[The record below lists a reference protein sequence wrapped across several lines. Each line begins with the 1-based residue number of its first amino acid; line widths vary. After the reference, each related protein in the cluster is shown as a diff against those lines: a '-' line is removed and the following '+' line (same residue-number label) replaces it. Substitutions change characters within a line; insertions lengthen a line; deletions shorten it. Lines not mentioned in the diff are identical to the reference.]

1 MCCWERPGPWPRALL
16 HAALECIAPFGD
28 ADDRA
33 GLTRGDKFGHISP
46 DASPSG
52 PLARQRSSQPTQQH
66 TRPHRCEV
74 RRRIQRAPTG
84 FEARGLVQTNF
95 AHNFSRSLF
104 ETTRKRCNPNDTTS
118 ISKQVAGELR
128 AKLLRRWQDPSQ
140 TNFACN
146 SIGTNFNKPRK
157 RCNSNDLISGFERVV
172 GELHAKLGSSTAMCA
187 RTEAGPTGGV
197 GTCCGAGRRW
207 RGMAGLRD
215 DAPSEARG
223 ADGSRAGRAKLAA
236 RTTRG
241 RAAAHRHTQRPGPPA
256 PGTPAAP
263 QATQQPGYAKGAG
276 TEVPAP
282 CRLTQPLPRRGLG
295 RMTVSPGDG
304 DASTG
309 TCRQRR
315 PLPGQPRRSG
325 RRSRCGRGPSSAWW
339 PGRRARRNRSSRR

>member
-1 MCCWERPGPWPRALL
+1 MCCWERPGPRPRALL

-74 RRRIQRAPTG
+74 RRRIQRARTG

-128 AKLLRRWQDPSQ
+128 AKL
-140 TNFACN
+140 
-146 SIGTNFNKPRK
+146 GVG
-157 RCNSNDLISGFERVV
+157 SGMWEV
-172 GELHAKLGSSTAMCA
+172 TAGY
-187 RTEAGPTGGV
+187 EAGGMEGV
-197 GTCCGAGRRW
+197 WSQRRRACSAW
-207 RGMAGLRD
+207 
-215 DAPSEARG
+215 PEFEATR
-223 ADGSRAGRAKLAA
+223 RAKLAA
-236 RTTRG
+236 RTARG
-241 RAAAHRHTQRPGPPA
+241 RAAAHRHIQRPGPPA
-256 PGTPAAP
+256 PGTPVAP

-304 DASTG
+304 VASTG

-315 PLPGQPRRSG
+315 PLPGQLRRSG